1 MKNVEYLKSKK
12 KLIAIIIK
20 NNFKKKG
27 INFLTPN
34 KLSLQVGYMNHN
46 KNHKIKP
53 HHHLKQKR
61 VVHNTNEILYIKKGR
76 LRVNFFLNGKK
87 FTHRILSSGDLIA
100 IVSGGHGF
108 DIIEKTEIIEV
119 KQGPFSKKKIKY
131 LFKFNYLILLRLGIK

>member
-34 KLSLQVGYMNHN
+34 KLSLQVGYMNHS
-46 KNHKIKP
+46 KNHKIRP

-61 VVHNTNEILYIKKGR
+61 VVHNTNEILYIKKGK
-76 LRVNFFLNGKK
+76 LRVNFFLNRKK
-87 FTHRILSSGDLIA
+87 YTHRILNSGDLIA

-108 DIIEKTEIIEV
+108 DIIENTEIIEI
-119 KQGPFSKKKIKY
+119 KQGPFSKKKDKI
-131 LFKFNYLILLRLGIK
+131 LI

>member
-61 VVHNTNEILYIKKGR
+61 VVHNTNEILYIKKGK
-76 LRVNFFLNGKK
+76 LRVNFFLNEKK

-108 DIIEKTEIIEV
+108 DIIEKTEIIEI
-119 KQGPFSKKKIKY
+119 KQGPFSKKKDKV
-131 LFKFNYLILLRLGIK
+131 LI

>member
-119 KQGPFSKKKIKY
+119 KQGPFSKKKDKV
-131 LFKFNYLILLRLGIK
+131 LI

>member
-61 VVHNTNEILYIKKGR
+61 VVHNTNEILYIKKGK

-119 KQGPFSKKKIKY
+119 KQGPFSKKKDKI
-131 LFKFNYLILLRLGIK
+131 LI

>member
-20 NNFKKKG
+20 NNFKKKE

-119 KQGPFSKKKIKY
+119 KQGPFSKKKDKV
-131 LFKFNYLILLRLGIK
+131 LI